1 MILENGRAMG
11 TALFMDQE
19 VFKPILNI
27 LINLGTILAASGLY
41 EGSDII
47 YATIPT
53 APHTHTD
60 LVMDKNWYKDRW

>member
-1 MILENGRAMG
+1 MG

-19 VFKPILNI
+19 VFKPVIII

-41 EGSDII
+41 EGNDII

-53 APHTHTD
+53 APYKRTD
-60 LVMDKNWYKDRW
+60 LVMDKDWYRERW